1 MKKFLSLALAL
12 TLCASLAACSSGG
25 NTSGSSS
32 GSDNTSG
39 SGSGSSSQT
48 QTSDMQY
55 VKDKGTLVVGIT
67 YFAPMDYK
75 EEGSDEWIGFD
86 ADMAKAFAESLG
98 VNVEFQEITWDYKV
112 EELNSKAID
121 CVWNGMTLSDDVMAA
136 MGTSVPYCTNYQTL
150 IYPADK
156 ATDFE
161 GLTSLEEGQTLAI
174 IGSSG
179 SGKTTLLRCLNFLET
194 PNQGTISVNG
204 SVLFDAS
211 DPTTQRE
218 TEIRKKRLHFGLVFQ
233 SFNLFPQYTAL
244 QNVTLAKELLSQELP
259 EYKQNKKAILE
270 EIQAEGRELLAKMGL
285 SDRADHYPS
294 QLSGGQQQRVAIARA
309 LALKPDILCFDEPT
323 SALDPELTGEV
334 LKVIRSLA
342 EQKTTMII
350 VTHEMAFA
358 RDVADEVMFMD
369 GGVIVEKG
377 PARQVIEHPREER
390 TRQFL
395 SRYAEN

>member
-150 IYPADK
+150 IYAADK
-156 ATDFE
+156 AADFE
-161 GLTSLEEGQTLAI
+161 GLTSLEGLNIAVE
-174 IGSSG
+174 SG
-179 SGKTTLLRCLNFLET
+179 SAGE
-194 PNQGTISVNG
+194 
-204 SVLFDAS
+204 DA
-211 DPTTQRE
+211 
-218 TEIRKKRLHFGLVFQ
+218 
-233 SFNLFPQYTAL
+233 
-244 QNVTLAKELLSQELP
+244 
-259 EYKQNKKAILE
+259 
-270 EIQAEGRELLAKMGL
+270 
-285 SDRADHYPS
+285 
-294 QLSGGQQQRVAIARA
+294 A
-309 LALKPDILCFDEPT
+309 LALGATTVPVQAQSNALMEVSAGT
-323 SALDPELTGEV
+323 SDAAVIDVLMAAEMTGEGTSYADLV
-334 LKVIRSLA
+334 YSLNLNDAQGLESEEYGVGFRQGSDLVDAFNTFWA
-342 EQKTTMII
+342 EK
-350 VTHEMAFA
+350 
-358 RDVADEVMFMD
+358 VADGTVLETATTYGLQD
-369 GGVIVEKG
+369 AVILE
-377 PARQVIEHPREER
+377 
-390 TRQFL
+390 
-395 SRYAEN
+395 

>member
-75 EEGSDEWIGFD
+75 EEGSDEWNGFD

-156 ATDFE
+156 AADFE
-161 GLTSLEEGQTLAI
+161 GLTSLEGLNIAVE
-174 IGSSG
+174 SG
-179 SGKTTLLRCLNFLET
+179 SAGE
-194 PNQGTISVNG
+194 
-204 SVLFDAS
+204 DA
-211 DPTTQRE
+211 
-218 TEIRKKRLHFGLVFQ
+218 
-233 SFNLFPQYTAL
+233 
-244 QNVTLAKELLSQELP
+244 
-259 EYKQNKKAILE
+259 
-270 EIQAEGRELLAKMGL
+270 
-285 SDRADHYPS
+285 
-294 QLSGGQQQRVAIARA
+294 A
-309 LALKPDILCFDEPT
+309 LALGATTVPVQAQSNALMEVSAGT
-323 SALDPELTGEV
+323 SDAAVIDVLMAAEMTGEGTSYADLV
-334 LKVIRSLA
+334 YSLNLNDAQGLESEEYGVGFRQGSDLVDAFNTFWA
-342 EQKTTMII
+342 EK
-350 VTHEMAFA
+350 
-358 RDVADEVMFMD
+358 VADGTVLETATTYGLQD
-369 GGVIVEKG
+369 AVILE
-377 PARQVIEHPREER
+377 
-390 TRQFL
+390 
-395 SRYAEN
+395 